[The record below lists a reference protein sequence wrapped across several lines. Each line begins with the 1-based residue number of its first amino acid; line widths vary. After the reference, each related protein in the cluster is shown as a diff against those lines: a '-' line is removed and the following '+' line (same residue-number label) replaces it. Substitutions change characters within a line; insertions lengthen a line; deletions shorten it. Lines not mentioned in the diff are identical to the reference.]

1 MKNLIGALVLVI
13 VSVLISVGATLVM
26 SSNGMLPTNMSEED
40 SLKVATIAEKVAFP
54 QFTDAE
60 EYLQNAKSDA
70 DVVKALSVMST
81 MEPNTIAIIAD
92 KAIKQFGY
100 VDYTTFINTYE
111 TSKDVYDSANQTLAE
126 KNAELNAASQSD
138 QSTPPID
145 DTQHRMVEKDS
156 IKPYKGVTIHI
167 NGD

>member
-1 MKNLIGALVLVI
+1 
-13 VSVLISVGATLVM
+13 M
-26 SSNGMLPTNMSEED
+26 SSNGMLPSNMSEKD

-126 KNAELNAASQSD
+126 KNAEENAALQSNQSAPPADNSQ
-138 QSTPPID
+138 QM
-145 DTQHRMVEKDS
+145 QKDS

>member
-60 EYLQNAKSDA
+60 EYLRNAKSDA

-126 KNAELNAASQSD
+126 KNAEENAALQSNQSAPPADNSQ
-138 QSTPPID
+138 QM
-145 DTQHRMVEKDS
+145 QKDS

>member
-26 SSNGMLPTNMSEED
+26 SSNGMLPSNMSEED

-54 QFTDAE
+54 QFTDAD

-126 KNAELNAASQSD
+126 KNAELNAAD

-145 DTQHRMVEKDS
+145 DTQNRVVEKDS

>member
-26 SSNGMLPTNMSEED
+26 SSNGMLPSNMSEED

-60 EYLQNAKSDA
+60 EYIQNAKSDA

-100 VDYTTFINTYE
+100 VDYTAFINTYE
-111 TSKDVYDSANQTLAE
+111 ASKDVYDSANQTLAE
-126 KNAELNAASQSD
+126 KNAEENAALQSNQSAPPADNSQ
-138 QSTPPID
+138 QM
-145 DTQHRMVEKDS
+145 QKDS

>member
-26 SSNGMLPTNMSEED
+26 SSNGMLPTSMSDKD

-54 QFTDAE
+54 QFIDAE

-70 DVVKALSVMST
+70 DVVKALNVMST

-126 KNAELNAASQSD
+126 KNAELNAAD
-138 QSTPPID
+138 QSGQSAPPVD
-145 DTQHRMVEKDS
+145 NSPQTQKDS
-156 IKPYKGVTIHI
+156 VKQSSRGVTIHI

>member
-1 MKNLIGALVLVI
+1 MRNLIGALVLVI

-26 SSNGMLPTNMSEED
+26 SSNGMLPSNMSEED

-138 QSTPPID
+138 QSAPPAD
-145 DTQHRMVEKDS
+145 NSQQMQKDS

>member
-26 SSNGMLPTNMSEED
+26 SSNGMLPTSMSDKD

-100 VDYTTFINTYE
+100 VDYITFLNTYE

-138 QSTPPID
+138 QSAPSAD
-145 DTQHRMVEKDS
+145 NSQQTQKDS
-156 IKPYKGVTIHI
+156 TKQSSRGVTIHI

>member
-1 MKNLIGALVLVI
+1 
-13 VSVLISVGATLVM
+13 M
-26 SSNGMLPTNMSEED
+26 SSNGMLPSNMSEED

-54 QFTDAE
+54 QFTDAD

-126 KNAELNAASQSD
+126 KNAELNAAD

-145 DTQHRMVEKDS
+145 DTQNRVVEKDS

>member
-1 MKNLIGALVLVI
+1 MKNLIGALILII
-13 VSVLISVGATLVM
+13 VSALISVGATLVM
-26 SSNGMLPTNMSEED
+26 SSNGMLPTSMSDKD

-100 VDYTTFINTYE
+100 VDYSTFISTYE

-126 KNAELNAASQSD
+126 KNNAEEYSSLQSN
-138 QSTPPID
+138 QQAPPD
-145 DTQHRMVEKDS
+145 NTVQQVQKDS
-156 IKPYKGVTIHI
+156 TKSTSRGVTIHI